1 MRLRRETGD
10 FSIKAVSH
18 YVPQI
23 SSWAAE
29 FEPIKPG
36 LSEEDLLGVVVS
48 YTFTEEGADKQGYL
62 ALTNVE
68 RSDDINIALNMNAT
82 RLPSEVYYN
91 PVTGEI
97 SDKVFQP
104 EETEEG
110 SEG

>member
-10 FSIKAVSH
+10 FSIKAVSQ
-18 YVPQI
+18 YVSQI
-23 SSWAAE
+23 SSWVAE

-48 YTFTEEGADKQGYL
+48 YTFTESGVDKQGY
-62 ALTNVE
+62 AAVTETE
-68 RSDDINIALNMNAT
+68 RSDDINIGLT
-82 RLPSEVYYN
+82 LHSGRLPSEVYYN

-97 SDKVFQP
+97 SDEYFRP